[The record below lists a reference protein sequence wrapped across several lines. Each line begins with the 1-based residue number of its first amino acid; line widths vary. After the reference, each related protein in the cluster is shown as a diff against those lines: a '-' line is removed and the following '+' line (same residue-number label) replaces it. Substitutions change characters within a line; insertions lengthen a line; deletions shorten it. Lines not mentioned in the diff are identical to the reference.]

1 MACVPQLMYFADQ
14 LPLCLVAKTRRESMA
29 LSVISVAA
37 WVIALQA
44 LNRPGGQPPFES
56 NSLVLLGVYAPALVM
71 VLRRDNAGPLPQFI
85 ERRIARWP
93 AWIRGN
99 AAETESA

>member
-1 MACVPQLMYFADQ
+1 
-14 LPLCLVAKTRRESMA
+14 
-29 LSVISVAA
+29 VISVAA

-56 NSLVLLGVYAPALVM
+56 NSLVLLGVYAPALIM
-71 VLRRDNAGPLPQFI
+71 VLRRDNVGPLPAFI

-93 AWIRGN
+93 SWIRG
-99 AAETESA
+99 AADDGSAA